1 MCFGC
6 LWLPAFLGASIKLV
20 DTGGLEFVLCLWLPF
35 TSINP
40 VLAAGWVAGFTEA
53 LIQKPKVRDFENLSE
68 EILSWKGL
76 RGNSVSRILLVIAL
90 TNLGSTIG
98 TFVGIPLLASFLN

>member
-1 MCFGC
+1 MILLLKYTNSSPGTAHQQSRTSCKTRNY
-6 LWLPAFLGASIKLV
+6 LP
-20 DTGGLEFVLCLWLPF
+20 
-35 TSINP
+35 
-40 VLAAGWVAGFTEA
+40 GWVTGFTEA